1 MALPLNIAQAR
12 TGNIE
17 MVLSQ
22 QMFAIWKLNPNMVKR
37 VVSTINARTV
47 ENQSK
52 NGTERKNERN
62 ELKRGDQIM

>member
-1 MALPLNIAQAR
+1 
-12 TGNIE
+12 